1 MPKKYRKK
9 PVVIEALLFEYS
21 PAGIT
26 ALKQFCPHVTRIS
39 TQRQKLRVSSLHW
52 KETTQPQKGTTSHFQ

>member
-21 PAGIT
+21 PAGIK
-26 ALKQFCPHVTRIS
+26 ALKEFCPQVTRVS
-39 TQRQKLRVSSLHW
+39 TQGQKPRVSSLHW
-52 KETTQPQKGTTSHFQ
+52 YISM